1 MSEATLF
8 SLSGGRKIPHSR
20 HVLVGL
26 VPLTIDALVRVMGQA
41 LVLTYIPV
49 CLFLALLKLVL
60 TLKLAGALAYGRH
73 ASTLSLDD
81 GHFEGGDREL
91 EKEHFHQKTK
101 KLVINGLAGLVCP
114 TPFTQNS
121 DVPKEAL
128 RKYFAYNRIILNTFL
143 LIELSTIL
151 VMTEMYPCGNFVS
164 SPLESGLPNWVTIP
178 CDDITLVDCTDAC
191 TDANSHFSQDVM
203 NQTTNSDH
211 YVKCVNFVA
220 LKPSSFFFLS
230 ILTIPF
236 SIYTII
242 DSILMLC
249 GVKTFSD
256 KLLFDQGDLP
266 DQVNYKRD

>member
-73 ASTLSLDD
+73 ASTLSSDD
-81 GHFEGGDREL
+81 GHFEGVDREL

-114 TPFTQNS
+114 VPNS
-121 DVPKEAL
+121 LHPKLGRSQRGAQKILRLQPDHPEHFPSHRAFHNLSHDGDVPMW
-128 RKYFAYNRIILNTFL
+128 
-143 LIELSTIL
+143 ELCEFTPR
-151 VMTEMYPCGNFVS
+151 ER
-164 SPLESGLPNWVTIP
+164 
-178 CDDITLVDCTDAC
+178 
-191 TDANSHFSQDVM
+191 
-203 NQTTNSDH
+203 TTQLGDH
-211 YVKCVNFVA
+211 
-220 LKPSSFFFLS
+220 S
-230 ILTIPF
+230 
-236 SIYTII
+236 
-242 DSILMLC
+242 M
-249 GVKTFSD
+249 
-256 KLLFDQGDLP
+256 
-266 DQVNYKRD
+266 